1 MIPSLLIAA
10 LLAQG
15 GTPEIFAE
23 AGGWSISRQGNACL
37 MTREFGDAGN
47 SIFAVSVDPLDR
59 TLPLTLLVGNGDW
72 APPEA
77 DDSGYLLEFSGNG
90 AAWRDLAVRTF
101 TTDDAGE
108 KVDGVIS
115 IGFADDAVVPMLEDV
130 GGASGLHLS
139 RQGVTVVRLS
149 FGGSDAAVR
158 SLGECLTAP

>member
-1 MIPSLLIAA
+1 
-10 LLAQG
+10 
-15 GTPEIFAE
+15 
-23 AGGWSISRQGNACL
+23 
-37 MTREFGDAGN
+37 MTREFGDEGN
-47 SIFAVSVDPLDR
+47 SIFAVSVDPDDA

-72 APPEA
+72 SPPEA
-77 DDSGYLLEFSGNG
+77 DDDGYHLEFTGNG

-101 TTDDAGE
+101 TTGGADG
-108 KVDGVIS
+108 KIDGVIS

-149 FGGSDAAVR
+149 FGGSGAAVR